1 MHKMNTN
8 NINEMASALQV
19 VSKFIDSEMYMDMI
33 HGRKECSIIDTWLS
47 DLEMRHSSFNFF
59 FDISPT
65 HPRAYHEALELSEI
79 ILKGT
84 SGEINYF
91 E

>member
-1 MHKMNTN
+1 MHKMDTN
-8 NINEMASALQV
+8 NINEMTSALEV
-19 VSKFIDSEMYMDMI
+19 VSKFIDSELYMDMVR
-33 HGRKECSIIDTWLS
+33 GREECSIIDAWLS

-59 FDISPT
+59 FEISPT
-65 HPRAYHEALELSEI
+65 HPRAYRESLELSEI